1 MSLTKWKAQA
11 CLRRIRGVVSR
22 PVIVNSRE
30 VVEGDTYGSVLV
42 CSRGILLPQSPA
54 RRVHVVRVEQG
65 RTIAES
71 IAGKAESVSGIA
83 ESVAG
88 VAKAVSA
95 VPAAAA
101 SKVQALLV

>member
-1 MSLTKWKAQA
+1 MSVTKWKAQA

-42 CSRGILLPQSPA
+42 CRGILLPQSPA

>member
-1 MSLTKWKAQA
+1 M
-11 CLRRIRGVVSR
+11 RRIRGVVSR

-30 VVEGDTYGSVLV
+30 TVEGDTYGSVLV

-65 RTIAES
+65 RTIA
-71 IAGKAESVSGIA
+71 GKAESVSGIA